1 MTRNAYLRRQ
11 VPVNFCQ
18 NSYCLRNVCKVSAHF
33 IFLFIRHT
41 NKGHIFCV
49 WRLVLA
55 ASSRKNSNKTI
66 LCNSK
71 LTPVG
76 AILNVIFL
84 PPGIRWE
91 DPNGVGDGQQLY
103 FLPGFTHFVSRKEI
117 ALLLN
122 QLKFEK
128 TDNVFIKGIHSGLWQ
143 NFLSLLAQMV
153 VEQEADK
160 LFSQIFY
167 CGTFLGKS
175 NHGHLLKHYLL
186 NYNFA

>member
-1 MTRNAYLRRQ
+1 MFGDSFWPRQ
-11 VPVNFCQ
+11 VGRTATKLSYVTQ
-18 NSYCLRNVCKVSAHF
+18 NSLHF
-33 IFLFIRHT
+33 IASQRH
-41 NKGHIFCV
+41 FE
-49 WRLVLA
+49 
-55 ASSRKNSNKTI
+55 
-66 LCNSK
+66 CNFFKS
-71 LTPVG
+71 PHYV
-76 AILNVIFL
+76 

-103 FLPGFTHFVSRKEI
+103 FLPGLTHFVSRKEI

-160 LFSQIFY
+160 LFS
-167 CGTFLGKS
+167 
-175 NHGHLLKHYLL
+175 
-186 NYNFA
+186 

>member
-1 MTRNAYLRRQ
+1 MFGDSFWPRQ
-11 VPVNFCQ
+11 VGRTATKLSYVTQ
-18 NSYCLRNVCKVSAHF
+18 NSLHF
-33 IFLFIRHT
+33 IASRRH
-41 NKGHIFCV
+41 FE
-49 WRLVLA
+49 
-55 ASSRKNSNKTI
+55 
-66 LCNSK
+66 CNFFKS
-71 LTPVG
+71 PHYV
-76 AILNVIFL
+76 

-103 FLPGFTHFVSRKEI
+103 FLPGLTHFVSRKEI

-160 LFSQIFY
+160 RFS
-167 CGTFLGKS
+167 
-175 NHGHLLKHYLL
+175 
-186 NYNFA
+186 